1 MISLNKRGLIKVIV
15 FAMLGWITS
24 NSVYAAQC
32 PEDALQADVVA
43 IDHPMVFNRLGAQNV
58 NWMMYALRHD
68 VVYIKRSNPNS
79 ANDAEM
85 IPLDYTDRGETY
97 FRSAI
102 ENSSNRNIA
111 LRPDLRPRPLVLRVA
126 AGDYLQVRFT
136 NLLHQKLKHY
146 PAPEPDFLEPKAAE
160 EIKQQPVSPPN
171 YANPFDYPDPLK
183 GIDHPLERPPKNL
196 FGENPD
202 NKKTDHE
209 RIASRDKPLT
219 KPTETDLHRI
229 YTSDDQ
235 VASRHVGFH
244 PQGLELVTG
253 IDDDSSYVGKNGNS
267 LADVARLAAPGE
279 TRTYCFRAEKE
290 GAYLVSN
297 TGAVFGGEGTS
308 GNSGVGLFGAVTV
321 QPISESYKKNKD
333 EALRTRFFR
342 AQVTEEEMRL
352 ATTGYIEAKEAN
364 EIEEIN
370 IIPSNDEKVTRS
382 HHPVINYEATYPDD
396 CESGGVWCKEGKA
409 GKPILNIVYDDKD
422 KVTQRSI
429 RRIWHGDINA
439 IIAGS
444 NDDGSFPADTYPLEA
459 IGERNPTLPTRLE
472 PFREFVSI
480 FHDENAAT
488 QAFPYFFEHPE
499 LNHTLHGVRDAF
511 MINYGSGGIGAEIIA
526 NRLQAGPMNDCLDC
540 TYEEF
545 FLSSFVVGDAAMLV
559 DKPANLFTSQCQP
572 EYVRMIKDPDDPSG
586 KKEILD
592 PKFKNERKQYCTQP
606 TEQRAQEAYYPHDPA
621 NVHHSYIGD
630 FVKFRNMHAGKEQ
643 HIFHLHN
650 HQWLF
655 NPNDDNS
662 NYIDAQGIGPGTG
675 YTYEIA
681 FGGSGNR
688 NKTVGD
694 AIFHCHFYPH
704 FAQGMWY
711 LWRNHDVFE
720 AGTRLDVSD
729 KSTDSFHIKPFGLKS
744 GKPSPTARAL
754 PDGEIISGA
763 PIPAIV
769 PLPGK
774 GMAPLPLNVTV
785 KPKVIDEIIRDKED
799 RVTSIQ
805 DKENGSVAVV
815 EIPFDENDEKLN
827 PGYPFWVAGVAYYN
841 KQGEEFD
848 STKQSVSI
856 GSRPTTPPLDMCN
869 TSNCPSEL
877 VNKIDGVDG
886 HDGGLPRHALGGFIT
901 GGKAHS
907 KVDRLSAE
915 KIVELAKP
923 IYYLETGTRLEQMAM
938 RFHEKKRPGHLTNA
952 IDRHGNILIDKEY
965 HFAINGAP
973 RVPGAPFNEP
983 CIDDKGKLLEEFGDG
998 EFFGGFDSGEKGL
1011 IKEFINVKDSLPGGI
1026 EFGALNPR
1034 IYKGANIQLD
1044 VVFNKLGYH
1053 YPQQR
1058 ILALWKDVG
1067 PLLDNIK
1074 PPEPLVLRMNT
1085 FDCAMYAHT
1094 NLIPAAFYADDY
1106 QITTPTDVIGQHIH
1120 LPKWDLT
1127 SADGSANG
1135 WNYEDGTFSPD
1146 TVRERIHAI
1155 NKWNENV
1162 PEHLKIKPSNGLPK
1176 LKPTVHPYFN
1186 SNIKGHQEDKCTK
1199 YWEEGKGDALA
1210 FQINYGS
1217 KPDVCNWL
1225 GARTT
1230 LQRWFSDPIVNR
1242 FGIHRGLGT
1251 TFTHDHLGPSTHQ
1264 QLGLYATMLTEPP
1277 GSEWWSNELDKDK
1290 GTKVKLYDRDD
1301 GGPTSWQAVITG
1313 KDGEEID
1320 VDGDGHD
1327 DSHREFFLQFGDFQ
1341 HAYVKGAF
1349 YGVNERGVGWIWE
1362 EKDPEN
1368 SGKKTSKPTSV
1379 SFHEAIN
1386 PSVRKPADPASPDII
1401 AFKPTCPGGKN
1412 TSPDALLPG
1421 SVYLKENNFSDS
1433 KFYNHDGEPLR
1444 PCPEAISADD
1454 IGMMVMNY
1462 RNEPIGARVYDPKA
1476 TGRDG
1481 KKGSQAD
1488 GFRGDLAYAMQT
1500 RTDRAIAALNDEKG
1514 HTPYELLTGGVLD
1527 GDPFTPILRA
1537 YSGDKIK
1544 VKIQGG
1550 AHEHEHNAAINGMAW
1565 LQAGSGFGQA
1575 PHSGWRNS
1583 QNAGLS
1589 EQFTFH
1595 ANITDYE
1602 SPFGM
1607 NDRMYTV
1614 DSSQDGLWNGVWGVI
1629 RSYNRV
1635 PVHQKLMPL
1644 TNRSQPVL
1652 LAPGDDEKGE
1662 RVDRACPT
1670 DATRINYRI
1679 SAVLANYALGNQ
1691 VNATLPQWKSKH
1703 YRWWEWQWW
1712 QPEHRSHLNPAGG
1725 TLVYNPR
1732 STSISI
1738 QIRDQKGDVVKSETF
1753 GTGPLHDPT
1762 AIMFVLDEDL
1772 ENGKIRPGAPVE
1784 PLVLRAAAGDCI
1796 QITLTNRLPEDAEK
1810 MPDLD
1815 GFTSLSGI
1823 IPRNCSDLGSHR
1835 SGQCKRDPEKQK
1847 SAVSFNNNLIR
1858 ASNHIGLHPQM
1869 VHYDVQSADG
1879 NNVGFNAVNTVEPG
1893 KAKRFSWYAGTLE
1906 IPSNVCTVDSNSD
1919 EAREAYETLNYFAM
1933 PKKASLSRADLFT
1946 VRNIAEDITNFKTR
1960 KLDVWGSEHSRKIRE
1975 IFQPDNTVFFH
1986 PDSLNK
1992 EKNRRAIMEHYK
2004 KWRLTEDG
2012 LVQNMIYWLDEA
2024 ITFDPKR
2031 DSKCFRA
2038 LEDTDTG
2045 AVTEQKLFDRG
2056 KIVKALAKCVDEE
2069 FRKPPETL
2077 WPISQYTTK
2086 LIQIEKENGQLENG
2100 KECQLARYVA
2110 VEYGATNLT
2119 PPDRIK
2125 QGQKGAVGA
2134 LIIEPEKASW
2144 HEKDRV
2150 IDRQVF
2156 NTDQSATRATRTMA
2170 DVTYPT
2176 ATSVRKFRDLVMIH
2190 QKGLNLRYKDGK
2202 PVANLAAE
2210 KENAGEDPLQTAPED
2225 AHDSG
2230 HMAINYGAEPL
2241 WFRFGLPPDAP
2252 FGKSGFGGADSTWQ
2266 AFSNDCCDNGGVIVT
2281 EHKLKDGMFR
2291 TRDSLGT
2298 VTSADQPVREPYVP
2312 IMKAYA
2318 GQEMRLRALL
2328 PTGVGRAS
2336 TMQLHGH
2343 AWQRDPYLAEF
2354 VDPEGYPRGGNRH
2367 GIYTDKNLIQK
2378 GWGMPSKCI
2387 GGNALAMHLGGQES
2401 VAPMSHFDFVF
2412 PSAGGLHEITGDFLW
2427 RDLGGFGITNG
2438 LWALVRVEDAP
2449 VEYREFG
2456 QKSLRTQCDVVAAHE
2471 AIQ

>member
-1 MISLNKRGLIKVIV
+1 MICLNKKGLIKVIV

-24 NSVYAAQC
+24 NIVYAAQC
-32 PEDALQADVVA
+32 PEDTLQADVVA

-68 VVYIKRSNPNS
+68 IVDISNPN
-79 ANDAEM
+79 DLKT
-85 IPLDYTDRGETY
+85 LDYSDAGNVLFEKVKSKHASRD
-97 FRSAI
+97 
-102 ENSSNRNIA
+102 IA

-126 AGDYLQVRFT
+126 AGDYLRVNFT
-136 NLLHQKLKHY
+136 NLLHQKLKHF
-146 PAPEPDFLEPKAAE
+146 PAPEPDFLEPKTGE
-160 EIKQQPVSPPN
+160 EIEQQPSNPPN
-171 YANPFDYPDPLK
+171 YSNPFNNPTPLK
-183 GIDHPLERPPKNL
+183 GMEHPAQWPPKDFSKIDNPPAGFNL
-196 FGENPD
+196 SEDDF
-202 NKKTDHE
+202 
-209 RIASRDKPLT
+209 
-219 KPTETDLHRI
+219 HRV

-244 PQGLELVTG
+244 PQGLELVTN

-267 LADVARLAAPGE
+267 LAAPGE
-279 TRTYCFRAEKE
+279 TKTYCFRAEKE

-321 QPISESYKKNKD
+321 QPSSESYKKDKD

-352 ATTGYIEAKEAN
+352 ATRKDDDGKEIKTPTGQ
-364 EIEEIN
+364 
-370 IIPSNDEKVTRS
+370 
-382 HHPVINYEATYPDD
+382 PVIDFNATYPQD
-396 CESGGVWCKEGKA
+396 CAANGGASGVWCREGKA
-409 GKPILNIVYDDKD
+409 GKPILNMVHKEIDHISQKTVK
-422 KVTQRSI
+422 
-429 RRIWHGDINA
+429 RIWHGDINA
-439 IIAGS
+439 IIVGP
-444 NDDGSFPADTYPLEA
+444 NDDGSFPADTYPLES
-459 IGERNPTLPTRLE
+459 IGDRNPTLPTRLE

-499 LNHTLHGVRDAF
+499 LSHTLHGVRDAF

-540 TYEEF
+540 AYEEF

-630 FVKFRNMHAGKEQ
+630 FVKFRNMHVGKEQ

-1199 YWEEGKGDALA
+1199 YWEEVKGDALA

-1217 KPDVCNWL
+1217 KPGICNWL

-1401 AFKPTCPGGKN
+1401 AFKPTCPGGKY

-2024 ITFDPKR
+2024 ITFDPKW